1 MCFLQDFPP
10 AISNLESHGKGAVN
24 MDSREQKRLTTTR
37 EEMENARERT
47 DLSSE
52 LEQDLEN
59 LGLQRRMKQLELEN
73 KFLKKQN
80 DELV

>member
-1 MCFLQDFPP
+1 MN
-10 AISNLESHGKGAVN
+10 SK
-24 MDSREQKRLTTTR
+24 EQKRFATTR
-37 EEMENARERT
+37 EQMENAKERT

>member
-1 MCFLQDFPP
+1 MN
-10 AISNLESHGKGAVN
+10 SK
-24 MDSREQKRLTTTR
+24 EQKRFATTR
-37 EEMENARERT
+37 EQTENAKERT

>member
-1 MCFLQDFPP
+1 MN
-10 AISNLESHGKGAVN
+10 SK
-24 MDSREQKRLTTTR
+24 EQKRFATTR
-37 EEMENARERT
+37 EQMENAKERT

-52 LEQDLEN
+52 LEKDLEN

>member
-1 MCFLQDFPP
+1 MN
-10 AISNLESHGKGAVN
+10 SK
-24 MDSREQKRLTTTR
+24 EQKRFATTR
-37 EEMENARERT
+37 EQTENAKERT
-47 DLSSE
+47 NLSSE
-52 LEQDLEN
+52 LEKDLEN